1 MVHIKK
7 KNLKKKEWVW
17 VRVRVWVRV
26 WVRVCA
32 RACACV
38 PTGTHIGW
46 GDQTVQRKKKSQMGS
61 AQTAA
66 PRHLDAPPLETN
78 IKAAWLR

>member
-1 MVHIKK
+1 MVHIK
-7 KNLKKKEWVW
+7 KNLKKKKNGVWVW
-17 VRVRVWVRV
+17 AG
-26 WVRVCA
+26 VCT

-38 PTGTHIGW
+38 PVGTHIGW
-46 GDQTVQRKKKSQMGS
+46 GDQTVQRKEKSQMGR

-78 IKAAWLR
+78 IKAAWLH